1 MSKIQGKVMVVDDER
16 NVALGYKRN
25 LHNIGCEV
33 DIYDS
38 AKKALSSL
46 SPEWPGILVTDIMM
60 PEMDGLT
67 LMKKVQEMDPE
78 LPVVLV
84 TGKGNISMAVQAIRN
99 GAYDFIEKPFET
111 ESLQEVVKRALE
123 KRQYVM
129 EVRKLR
135 TEIVAYEESKTLII
149 GKSPAIGRLRQVIR
163 NVAASHADVLIL
175 GETGTGKDLVA
186 KCLHQQSDRKEKPF
200 VAINCGALPETI
212 IESEL
217 FGHEAGSFTGASQ
230 RRIGKFEFAN
240 GGTVFLDEI
249 ESMPLHLQVKLLRV
263 LQEREIVRMGSNKT
277 IPLDIRILA
286 ATKIDLRK
294 ASARNEFREDLYYRL
309 NVVQISLPPLRERKE
324 DIPFLF
330 HHFVEQSCHRHNQV
344 APQITKEVIEDLLSR
359 AWEGN
364 IRELKNETEKFILGL
379 DFDWSITN
387 PVSEVSFPSSL
398 SGKKVGTYAQK
409 MFDFE
414 KELIKK
420 ELESNKGL
428 IKNIL
433 ETLQIP
439 RQTLRDKMKKHGL
452 RRKDFLPCHQPKVS

>member
-1 MSKIQGKVMVVDDER
+1 MSKIQGKVIVVDDEK

-46 SPEWPGILVTDIMM
+46 TPEWPGILVTDIMM

-175 GETGTGKDLVA
+175 GETGGYKRNLHNIGCEVDIYDSAKKALSSLSPEWPGILVTDIMMPEMDGLTLMKKVQEMDPELPVVLVTGKGNISMAVQAIRNGAYDFIEKPFETESLQDVVKRALEKRQYVMEVRKLRTEIIAYEESETLIIGKSPAIGRLRQVIRNVAASHADVLILGETGTGKDLVA
-186 KCLHQQSDRKEKPF
+186 KCLHQQGYRKEKPF
-200 VAINCGALPETI
+200 VAINCGALPESI

-263 LQEREIVRMGSNKT
+263 LQEREIERMGSNKT

-294 ASARNEFREDLYYRL
+294 ASARNEFRE
-309 NVVQISLPPLRERKE
+309 
-324 DIPFLF
+324 
-330 HHFVEQSCHRHNQV
+330 
-344 APQITKEVIEDLLSR
+344 AP
-359 AWEGN
+359 
-364 IRELKNETEKFILGL
+364 
-379 DFDWSITN
+379 
-387 PVSEVSFPSSL
+387 
-398 SGKKVGTYAQK
+398 
-409 MFDFE
+409 
-414 KELIKK
+414 
-420 ELESNKGL
+420 
-428 IKNIL
+428 
-433 ETLQIP
+433 
-439 RQTLRDKMKKHGL
+439 
-452 RRKDFLPCHQPKVS
+452 

>member
-1 MSKIQGKVMVVDDER
+1 MSKIQGKVIVVDDEK

-25 LHNIGCEV
+25 LHSIGCEV

-46 SPEWPGILVTDIMM
+46 TPEWPGILVTDIIM

-84 TGKGNISMAVQAIRN
+84 TGKGSISMAVQAIRD
-99 GAYDFIEKPFET
+99 GAYDFIEKPFAT

-135 TEIVAYEESKTLII
+135 AEIVAYEESETLII
-149 GKSPAIGRLRQVIR
+149 GKSPAIERLRQVIR

-200 VAINCGALPETI
+200 VAINCGAIPETI

-240 GGTVFLDEI
+240 SGTVFLDEI

-263 LQEREIVRMGSNKT
+263 LQEREVERMGSNKT
-277 IPLDIRILA
+277 IPLDIRIFA
-286 ATKIDLRK
+286 ATKVDLRK
-294 ASARNEFREDLYYRL
+294 TSARNEFREDLYYRL
-309 NVVQISLPPLRERKE
+309 NVVQIFLPPLRERKE
-324 DIPFLF
+324 DIPLLF
-330 HHFVEQSCHRHNQV
+330 HHFVKQSCHRHNQSV
-344 APQITKEVIEDLLSR
+344 PQIAKEVIEDLLSQ

-387 PVSEVSFPSSL
+387 PASEVSSPSSL
-398 SGKKVGTYAQK
+398 SGEKVGAYAQK

-420 ELESNKGL
+420 ELKCNKGN

-433 ETLQIP
+433 EALQIP

-452 RRKDFLPCHQPKVS
+452 RRIDFL